1 MSNSFKLFRLQQID
15 SQLDQVR
22 ARLSSIESTLNDDT
36 VLREVKN
43 KVAEKENQLNDTRKS
58 LHRIEDEVRT
68 LSEKIAQT
76 DTELYGGKIQNPKE
90 LQDIQKESISLK
102 KQLSNLEDKQI
113 EWMIKLEDDEA
124 EYKQS
129 TLLLQDT
136 LSKVSTQNSVLLG
149 EQRSILSD
157 YERIKKE
164 REVIASTIER
174 VDLDLYELLRQ
185 QRKGVAVSAIVDQS
199 CSGCGSSLTPA
210 MVQAA
215 HNPGQIIRCGF
226 CGRILYSG

>member
-113 EWMIKLEDDEA
+113 ELMIKL
-124 EYKQS
+124 
-129 TLLLQDT
+129 
-136 LSKVSTQNSVLLG
+136 
-149 EQRSILSD
+149 
-157 YERIKKE
+157 
-164 REVIASTIER
+164 
-174 VDLDLYELLRQ
+174 
-185 QRKGVAVSAIVDQS
+185 
-199 CSGCGSSLTPA
+199 
-210 MVQAA
+210 
-215 HNPGQIIRCGF
+215 
-226 CGRILYSG
+226 